1 MRRLKRFPDG
11 CASTAWD
18 WDYTGFLCNLYRY
31 ADPNHCHHSQSSRT
45 QSPLNPFYTWCNML
59 LTGLYH
65 SPLVSIPL
73 LLSSNSSILLLH
85 LLFFLPSLTCTRVR
99 GNHHHHPKFDMQKWI
114 CILCIWYAYYVH
126 IFIFKKYCHSVM
138 HCCWMCFCL
147 SVSNTRNLFYSY

>member
-1 MRRLKRFPDG
+1 MAARLQRGTTPVS
-11 CASTAWD
+11 CVTSTGMPIQIIV
-18 WDYTGFLCNLYRY
+18 TILSC
-31 ADPNHCHHSQSSRT
+31 
-45 QSPLNPFYTWCNML
+45 QSPHDLFYTWCNML

-126 IFIFKKYCHSVM
+126 IFSFKNYCHSVM